1 MRRNKSMKRLKY
13 VLALILMLGLLVGLG
28 YSSVY
33 GLGADKS
40 GSLSSIDLG
49 LDLAGGVSITYEVVG
64 EQNPDKEDM
73 ADTIFKLQKRVE
85 QYSTEAQVYQEGS
98 NRINIEIPG
107 VSDANAILEELG
119 QPGNLY
125 FIAQTDADGNQNY
138 TYSSG
143 ITQDADG
150 NYVMD
155 PSGQV
160 GYALS
165 KSIEELQAD
174 GQIVLGGAD
183 VTVAQAGYQKDS
195 YGAQEPVVSLEFSE
209 AGKAAFA
216 EATKKAYANGESIA
230 IYYDGQFI
238 SVPNVQ
244 AEITDGKAV
253 ITGMESFEAADNLA
267 SMIRIGGLKL
277 QLNELRSNVV
287 GAQLGSDAIRTSL
300 IAAAVGFALIAVFM
314 IVFFR
319 LLGLSATIALA
330 FYSGLMVF
338 LLSAFEMT
346 LTLPGIA
353 GIILSIGMAVDAN
366 VLVFSRIKEEIAA
379 GKHVDE
385 ARKNGYNK
393 ALSSILDGNITTLIV
408 AAVLW
413 FLGTGSIKGFAETL
427 ILGIILSMF
436 TALVVTRTITSILYG
451 IGLQSQVLYGKARPV
466 KKFDFVAKRKMFYGI
481 SLAIVAAGL
490 IVMAVNASAGKGA
503 FNYSLD
509 FIGGTSTTVTFD
521 RAYDL
526 AELESTVAQDIKS
539 AAGINELQ
547 IQTVTGTNQVIF
559 KSSTLD
565 VKQREAVESILE
577 SNYGVSK
584 DNIAAETISG
594 VISSEMRTSAIEALV
609 VALILMLIYIWIR
622 FKDIKFGASAIIA
635 LAHDALIVVVS
646 YAFTRLSVGTT
657 FIAVV
662 LTIIGY
668 SINDTIVTFDRIRE
682 NMHLATNKKETAALV
697 NDSVSQTVTRSL
709 FTSATTFFTV
719 LALYIFGVA
728 DIKAFALPLMVG
740 VISGTYSSI
749 FVASP
754 MWYDLKTKFKTLF
767 GSKTAVEAGTEKA

>member
-1 MRRNKSMKRLKY
+1 MKRLKY
-13 VLALILMLGLLVGLG
+13 VLALILTLGLLGGLG
-28 YSSVY
+28 YSAVY

-64 EQNPDKEDM
+64 EENPSKEDM
-73 ADTIFKLQKRVE
+73 SDTIYKLQQRVS
-85 QYSTEAQVYQEGS
+85 QYSTESQVYQEGS

-107 VSDANAILEELG
+107 VSDANKILEDLG

-125 FIAQTDADGNQNY
+125 FIAQTDKDGNENY

-143 ITQDADG
+143 YSYDAEG
-150 NYVMD
+150 NIVMD
-155 PSGQV
+155 ENPVFGWV
-160 GYALS
+160 LN
-165 KSIEELQAD
+165 KTIEELQAD
-174 GQIVLGGAD
+174 GSIVLGGED
-183 VTVAQAGYQKDS
+183 VAVAQAAYQQDS
-195 YGAQEPVVSLEFSE
+195 YGAQEPVVSLEFTE
-209 AGKAAFA
+209 KGTQAFA
-216 EATKKAYANGESIA
+216 DATTKAFANGESIG

-244 AEITDGKAV
+244 AAITDGKAV
-253 ITGMESFEAADNLA
+253 ITGMSSFEAADNLA

-287 GAQLGSDAIRTSL
+287 GAQLGNDAIKTSL
-300 IAAAVGFALIAVFM
+300 YAAAVGFALIAIFM

-330 FYSGLMVF
+330 FYTGLMVF

-366 VLVFSRIKEEIAA
+366 VLVFSRIKEEIAS
-379 GKHVDE
+379 GKAVDD

-436 TALVVTRTITSILYG
+436 TALVITRMITSILYG
-451 IGLQSQVLYGKARPV
+451 IGLQSPALYGKAKKV
-466 KKFDFVAKRKMFYGI
+466 KQFDFVGKRKIFYGI
-481 SLAIVAAGL
+481 SCAIIIAG
-490 IVMAVNASAGKGA
+490 IVVMAVNASAGKGA

-509 FIGGTSTTVTFD
+509 FVGGTSTTVTFD
-521 RAYDL
+521 KSYSL
-526 AELESTVAQDIKS
+526 AELESGAAADIKN

-559 KSSTLD
+559 KSTTLSVD
-565 VKQREAVESILE
+565 QREAVEQVLE
-577 SNYGVSK
+577 ANYGVSA

-594 VISSEMRTSAIEALV
+594 VISTEMRAAALEALGI
-609 VALILMLIYIWIR
+609 ALILMLIYIWIR
-622 FKDIKFGASAIIA
+622 FKDIKFGAAAIIA
-635 LAHDALIVVVS
+635 LAHDALMVVVA
-646 YAFTRLSVGTT
+646 YAFTRLAVGST

-682 NMHLATNKKETAALV
+682 NLHLATGRKELEELV
-697 NDSVSQTVTRSL
+697 NTSVSQTITRSL
-709 FTSATTFFTV
+709 FTSATFNV
-719 LALYIFGVA
+719 
-728 DIKAFALPLMVG
+728 
-740 VISGTYSSI
+740 
-749 FVASP
+749 
-754 MWYDLKTKFKTLF
+754 
-767 GSKTAVEAGTEKA
+767 

>member
-1 MRRNKSMKRLKY
+1 MKRLKY
-13 VLALILMLGLLVGLG
+13 VLGLILTLALLGGLG

-40 GSLSSIDLG
+40 GSLSSINLG
-49 LDLAGGVSITYEVVG
+49 LDLAGGVSITYQVEG
-64 EQNPDKEDM
+64 EENPSKEDM
-73 ADTIFKLQKRVE
+73 SDTIYKLQQRVQ
-85 QYSTEAQVYQEGS
+85 QYSTEAQVYQEGT

-107 VSDANAILEELG
+107 VSDANKILEELG

-125 FIAQTDADGNQNY
+125 FIRETDSEGNPNY
-138 TYSSG
+138 YDPYASALGYNTG
-143 ITQDADG
+143 IYTLSEGKTIESLTQGGD
-150 NYVMD
+150 
-155 PSGQV
+155 
-160 GYALS
+160 
-165 KSIEELQAD
+165 
-174 GQIVLGGAD
+174 IVLSGSD
-183 VTVAQAGYQKDS
+183 VVSAQAVYQQDS

-209 AGKAAFA
+209 AGAKAFA
-216 EATKKAYANGESIA
+216 DATTSAYAKGETIG
-230 IYYDGQFI
+230 IYYDGEFI
-238 SVPNVQ
+238 SVPRVQ
-244 AEITDGKAV
+244 AAITDGKAV
-253 ITGMESFEAADNLA
+253 ITGQNDYEWASNLA

-277 QLNELRSNVV
+277 QLSELRSNVV

-300 IAAAVGFALIAVFM
+300 YAAALGFALIAIFM

-319 LLGLSATIALA
+319 LLGFSATLALA

-366 VLVFSRIKEEIAA
+366 VLVFSRIKEEIAS
-379 GKHVDE
+379 GKAVDE
-385 ARKNGYNK
+385 ARKSGYNK

-427 ILGIILSMF
+427 ILGIVLSMF
-436 TALVVTRTITSILYG
+436 TALVITRLITSLLYG
-451 IGLQSQVLYGKARPV
+451 IGLQSPVLYGKAKPV
-466 KKFDFVAKRKMFYGI
+466 KDKDFIAKRKIFYGI
-481 SLAIVAAGL
+481 SALIIAAGVV
-490 IVMAVNASAGKGA
+490 VMVVNASAGKGA

-509 FIGGTSTTVTFD
+509 FVGGTSTTVTFD

-526 AELESTVAQDIKS
+526 AELESTVATDIKN
-539 AAGINELQ
+539 AAGISELQ

-559 KSSTLD
+559 KSTTLT
-565 VKQREAVESILE
+565 VPQREAVEEVLE
-577 SNYGVSK
+577 NNYGVSA

-594 VISSEMRTSAIEALV
+594 VISSEMRSSAIKALV
-609 VALILMLIYIWIR
+609 IALVLMLIYIWIR
-622 FKDIKFGASAIIA
+622 FKDIKFGAAAIIA
-635 LAHDALIVVVS
+635 LAHDALIVIVS
-646 YAFTRLSVGTT
+646 YAFTRLAVGST

-682 NMHLATNKKETAALV
+682 NMHLATGKKELQELV
-697 NDSVSQTVTRSL
+697 NRSVSQTLTRSL

-719 LALYIFGVA
+719 FALYIFGVA

-740 VISGTYSSI
+740 VVCGTYSSI

-754 MWYDLKTKFKTLF
+754 MWYDLRTKFSTFLAK
-767 GSKTAVEAGTEKA
+767 KAS

>member
-1 MRRNKSMKRLKY
+1 MKRLKY
-13 VLALILMLGLLVGLG
+13 VLALILTLGLLGGLG
-28 YSSVY
+28 YSAIY

-64 EQNPDKEDM
+64 EENPSKEDM
-73 ADTIFKLQKRVE
+73 SDTIYKLQQRVS
-85 QYSTEAQVYQEGS
+85 QYSTESQVYQAGS

-107 VSDANAILEELG
+107 VSDANKILEDLG

-125 FIAQTDADGNQNY
+125 FIAQTDKDGNENY

-143 ITQDADG
+143 YSYDAEG
-150 NYVMD
+150 NIVMD
-155 PSGQV
+155 ENPVFGWV
-160 GYALS
+160 LN
-165 KSIEELQAD
+165 KTIEELQAD
-174 GQIVLGGAD
+174 GSIVLAGED
-183 VTVAQAGYQKDS
+183 VASAQAAYQQDS
-195 YGAQEPVVSLEFSE
+195 YGAQEPVVSLEFTE
-209 AGKAAFA
+209 KGTQAFA
-216 EATKKAYANGESIA
+216 DATTKAFANGESIG

-244 AEITDGKAV
+244 AAITDGKAV
-253 ITGMESFEAADNLA
+253 ITGMSSFEAADNLA

-287 GAQLGSDAIRTSL
+287 GAQLGNDAIKTSL
-300 IAAAVGFALIAVFM
+300 YAAAVGFALIAIFM

-330 FYSGLMVF
+330 FYTGLMVF

-366 VLVFSRIKEEIAA
+366 VLVFSRIKEEIAS
-379 GKHVDE
+379 GKAVDD

-436 TALVVTRTITSILYG
+436 TALVITRAITSILYG
-451 IGLQSQVLYGKARPV
+451 IGLQSPALYGKAKKV
-466 KKFDFVAKRKMFYGI
+466 KFDFVGKRKIFYGI
-481 SLAIVAAGL
+481 SCAIIIAG
-490 IVMAVNASAGKGA
+490 IVVMAVNASAGKGA

-509 FIGGTSTTVTFD
+509 FVGGTSTTVTFD
-521 RAYDL
+521 KSYSL
-526 AELESTVAQDIKS
+526 AELESGAAADIKN

-559 KSSTLD
+559 KSTTLSVD
-565 VKQREAVESILE
+565 QREAVEQVLE
-577 SNYGVSK
+577 ANYGVSA

-594 VISSEMRTSAIEALV
+594 VISTEMRAAALEALGI
-609 VALILMLIYIWIR
+609 ALILMLIYIWIR
-622 FKDIKFGASAIIA
+622 FKDIKFGAAAIIA
-635 LAHDALIVVVS
+635 LAHDALIVVVA
-646 YAFTRLSVGTT
+646 YAFTRLAVGST
-657 FIAVV
+657 FITVV

-682 NMHLATNKKETAALV
+682 NLHLATGRKELEDLV
-697 NDSVSQTVTRSL
+697 NTSVSQTVTRSL

-719 LALYIFGVA
+719 FALYIFGVA

-740 VISGTYSSI
+740 VICGTYSSI

-754 MWYDLKTKFKTLF
+754 MWYDLKTSFKNF
-767 GSKTAVEAGTEKA
+767 IGSKKAE

>member
-1 MRRNKSMKRLKY
+1 
-13 VLALILMLGLLVGLG
+13 
-28 YSSVY
+28 
-33 GLGADKS
+33 
-40 GSLSSIDLG
+40 SSIDLG

-64 EQNPDKEDM
+64 DGTPSKEDM
-73 ADTIFKLQKRVE
+73 SDTIYKLQQRVQ
-85 QYSTEAQVYQEGS
+85 QYSTEAMVYQEGS

-107 VSDANAILEELG
+107 VSDANTILEDLG

-125 FIAQTDADGNQNY
+125 FIAQTDSTGAENY

-143 ITQDADG
+143 FHTDADG
-150 NYVMD
+150 NMVMD
-155 PSGQV
+155 ENPV
-160 GYALS
+160 FGYVLN
-165 KSIEELQAD
+165 KSIDELKED
-174 GQIVLGGAD
+174 GSIVITGD
-183 VTVAQAGYQKDS
+183 QVNTAQAVYQHDS
-195 YGAQEPVVSLEFSE
+195 YGAQEPVVSLEFNDDG
-209 AGKAAFA
+209 AKAFA
-216 EATKKAYANGESIA
+216 DATTKAFANGESIG

-244 AEITDGKAV
+244 AAITDGKAV
-253 ITGMESFEAADNLA
+253 ITGMSSFEAADNLA

-319 LLGLSATIALA
+319 LLGLSATLALA
-330 FYSGLMVF
+330 FYTGLMVF

-366 VLVFSRIKEEIAA
+366 VLVFSRIKEEIAS
-379 GKHVDE
+379 GKAVDD
-385 ARKNGYNK
+385 ARKSGYNK

-408 AAVLW
+408 ATVLW

-436 TALVVTRTITSILYG
+436 TALVITRLITSIFYG
-451 IGLQSQVLYGKARPV
+451 IGLQDVKFYGKAKPV
-466 KKFDFVAKRKMFYGI
+466 KKIDFVGKRKIFYGV
-481 SLAIVAAGL
+481 SCAILVAGV
-490 IVMAVNASAGKGA
+490 IVMAINASAGKGA

-509 FIGGTSTTVTFD
+509 FVGGTSTTVTFD
-521 RAYDL
+521 RAYEL
-526 AELESTVAQDIKS
+526 AELESTVAKDIEA

-559 KSSTLD
+559 KSTTLN
-565 VKQREAVESILE
+565 VQQREAVENVLE
-577 SNYGVSK
+577 TNYGVTA

-594 VISSEMRTSAIEALV
+594 VISSEMRSAAIEALLI
-609 VALILMLIYIWIR
+609 ALVLMLIYIWIR
-622 FKDIKFGASAIIA
+622 FKDIKFGAAAIIA

-646 YAFTRLSVGTT
+646 YAFTRLAVGST

-682 NMHLATNKKETAALV
+682 NLNLATGKKELVDLV
-697 NDSVSQTVTRSL
+697 NSSVSQTLTRSI

-719 LALYIFGVA
+719 FALYIFGVA

-740 VISGTYSSI
+740 VLCGTYSSI

-754 MWYDLKTKFKTLF
+754 MWYDLKTGFKTLF
-767 GSKTAVEAGTEKA
+767 AKKEA

>member
-1 MRRNKSMKRLKY
+1 MKRLKY
-13 VLALILMLGLLVGLG
+13 VLELVLVLALLCGLG
-28 YSSVY
+28 YTAVN
-33 GLGADKS
+33 GLGSDKS

-64 EQNPDKEDM
+64 DENPSKEDM
-73 ADTIFKLQKRVE
+73 SDTIFKLQQRVQ
-85 QYSTEAQVYQEGS
+85 QYSTEAVVYQEGT

-125 FIAQTDADGNQNY
+125 FIAQTDSEGNENY
-138 TYSSG
+138 TYHTG
-143 ITQDADG
+143 ITAGGTMETDADG
-150 NYVMD
+150 NILYGYVLD
-155 PSGQV
+155 HT
-160 GYALS
+160 L
-165 KSIEELQAD
+165 EELEAN
-174 GQIVLGGAD
+174 GSIVLTGDQVNTAAA
-183 VTVAQAGYQKDS
+183 VYQQDS
-195 YGAQEPVVSLEFSE
+195 YGAQEPVVSLEFTE
-209 AGKAAFA
+209 AGTQAFA
-216 EATKKAYANGESIA
+216 DATTKAYENGESIG

-244 AEITDGKAV
+244 AAITDGKAV
-253 ITGMESFEAADNLA
+253 ITGMSSYESAENLA

-319 LLGLSATIALA
+319 ILGVSATLALA
-330 FYSGLMVF
+330 FYTGLIVF

-366 VLVFSRIKEEIAA
+366 VLVFSRIREELAV
-379 GKHVDE
+379 GKAVDD

-393 ALSSILDGNITTLIV
+393 ALSSIIDGNITTLIV

-436 TALVVTRTITSILYG
+436 TALFITRIITSILYG
-451 IGLQSQVLYGKARPV
+451 IGFQDVKFYGKAKDP
-466 KKFDFVAKRKMFYGI
+466 KKLEIVGKRKIFYGI
-481 SLAIVAAGL
+481 SCAIVAVGI

-521 RAYDL
+521 KTYEL
-526 AELESTVAQDIKS
+526 AELEETVAADIKS
-539 AAGINELQ
+539 AAGISELQ
-547 IQTVTGTNQVIF
+547 IQTVSGTNQVIF
-559 KSSTLD
+559 KSTTLSVD
-565 VKQREAVESILE
+565 QREAVENVLE
-577 SNYGVSK
+577 TNYGVSA

-594 VISSEMRTSAIEALV
+594 VISGEMRSSAISALV

-622 FKDIKFGASAIIA
+622 FKDIKFGAAAIIA
-635 LAHDALIVVVS
+635 LAHDALIVIVS
-646 YAFTRLSVGTT
+646 YAFTRLAVGST

-682 NMHLATNKKETAALV
+682 NQHLATGKKELAELV
-697 NDSVSQTVTRSL
+697 NSSVSQTLTRSV

-719 LALYIFGVA
+719 LSLYIFGVA

-749 FVASP
+749 VIASP
-754 MWYDLKTKFKTLF
+754 MWYDLRTNFKTF
-767 GSKTAVEAGTEKA
+767 FAKKDAKAEKAE

>member
-1 MRRNKSMKRLKY
+1 MKRVKY
-13 VLALILMLGLLVGLG
+13 VLGLILALALLGGLG
-28 YSSVY
+28 YSAVY
-33 GLGADKS
+33 GLGEDKS
-40 GSLSSIDLG
+40 GSLSSINLG
-49 LDLAGGVSITYEVVG
+49 LDLAGGVSITYQVEG
-64 EQNPDKEDM
+64 EETPSKEDM
-73 ADTIFKLQKRVE
+73 SDTIYKLQQRVQ

-107 VSDANAILEELG
+107 VTDANKILEDLG

-125 FIAQTDADGNQNY
+125 FIRETDDNGEKNYYDPYEAQLGYSIGYY
-138 TYSSG
+138 TLAEGKTIESLTESG
-143 ITQDADG
+143 D
-150 NYVMD
+150 
-155 PSGQV
+155 
-160 GYALS
+160 
-165 KSIEELQAD
+165 
-174 GQIVLGGAD
+174 IVLSGSD
-183 VTVAQAGYQKDS
+183 VVSAQAVYQQDS
-195 YGAQEPVVSLEFSE
+195 YGAQEPVVSLEFNE
-209 AGKAAFA
+209 KGAKAFG
-216 EATKKAYANGESIA
+216 EATTRAYAKGETIG
-230 IYYDGQFI
+230 IYYDGEFI
-238 SVPNVQ
+238 SVPTVQ
-244 AEITDGKAV
+244 AAITDGKAV
-253 ITGMESFEAADNLA
+253 ITGQNDYEWAANLA

-277 QLNELRSNVV
+277 QLSELRSNVV

-300 IAAAVGFALIAVFM
+300 YAAALGFALIAIFM

-319 LLGLSATIALA
+319 LLGLSAIIALA

-366 VLVFSRIKEEIAA
+366 VLVFSRIREEIAS
-379 GKHVDE
+379 GKAVDD

-413 FLGTGSIKGFAETL
+413 FMGTGSIKGFAETL

-436 TALVVTRTITSILYG
+436 TALVVTRLITSILYG
-451 IGLQSQVLYGKARPV
+451 IGLQNVALYGKAKPV
-466 KKFDFVAKRKMFYGI
+466 KQINFLSKRKIFYGI
-481 SLAIVAAGL
+481 SCAILVAGI
-490 IVMAVNASAGKGA
+490 IVMAVNSSAGKGA

-509 FIGGTSTTVTFD
+509 FVGGTSTTVTFD

-526 AELESTVAQDIKS
+526 AELESTVAADIKS

-559 KSSTLD
+559 KSTTLS
-565 VKQREAVESILE
+565 VPQREAIENVLE
-577 SNYGVSK
+577 TNYGVSA

-594 VISSEMRTSAIEALV
+594 VISSEMRSSAIKALV
-609 VALILMLIYIWIR
+609 IALVLMLIYIWIR
-622 FKDIKFGASAIIA
+622 FKDIKFGAAAIIA

-646 YAFTRLSVGTT
+646 YAFTRLAVGST

-682 NMHLATNKKETAALV
+682 NMHLATGRKELEDLV
-697 NDSVSQTVTRSL
+697 NRSVSQTLTRSL

-740 VISGTYSSI
+740 VLCGTYSSI
-749 FVASP
+749 FIASP
-754 MWYDLKTKFKTLF
+754 MWYDLKTKFKTF
-767 GSKTAVEAGTEKA
+767 FAKGTASEAPTKA

>member
-1 MRRNKSMKRLKY
+1 MKRLKY
-13 VLALILMLGLLVGLG
+13 VLALILALGLLGGLG
-28 YSSVY
+28 YAAVN

-64 EQNPDKEDM
+64 DENPSKEDM
-73 ADTIFKLQKRVE
+73 SDTIFKLQQRVQ

-107 VSDANAILEELG
+107 VSDANKILEDLG

-125 FIAQTDADGNQNY
+125 FIAQTDASGNDNY
-138 TYSSG
+138 TYHSG
-143 ITQDADG
+143 ITEDG
-150 NYVMD
+150 NLETTEE
-155 PSGQV
+155 GNLIF
-160 GYALS
+160 GWKLN
-165 KSIEELQAD
+165 KEIEELQAE
-174 GQIVLGGAD
+174 GSIVLGGND
-183 VTVAQAGYQKDS
+183 VSVAQAVYQQDS
-195 YGAQEPVVSLEFSE
+195 YGAQEPVVSLEFTE
-209 AGKAAFA
+209 AGAKAFA
-216 EATKKAYANGESIA
+216 DATTKAYANGESIG
-230 IYYDGQFI
+230 IYYDGKFI

-244 AEITDGKAV
+244 AAITDGKAV
-253 ITGMESFEAADNLA
+253 ITGMESYEAADNLA

-300 IAAAVGFALIAVFM
+300 IAAAVGFALIALFM

-319 LLGLSATIALA
+319 ILGVSATLALA

-366 VLVFSRIKEEIAA
+366 VLVFSRIKEEIRS
-379 GKHVDE
+379 GKAVDE

-436 TALVVTRTITSILYG
+436 TALVVTRTITSIFYG
-451 IGLQSQVLYGKARPV
+451 IGLQSPVLYGKAKETPKV
-466 KKFDFVAKRKMFYGI
+466 DFVGKRKLFYGI
-481 SLAIVAAGL
+481 SCAIIIAGVV
-490 IVMAVNASAGKGA
+490 VMGINAGAGKGA

-509 FIGGTSTTVTFD
+509 FVGGTSTTVTFD
-521 RAYDL
+521 RQYEL
-526 AELESTVAQDIKS
+526 AELEQTVANDIKS
-539 AAGINELQ
+539 AAGINEIL

-559 KSSTLD
+559 KTTTLS
-565 VKQREAVESILE
+565 VSQREAVENILE
-577 SNYGVSK
+577 ANYGVTS
-584 DNIAAETISG
+584 DNVAAETISG
-594 VISSEMRTSAIEALV
+594 VISSEMRSSAIEALV
-609 VALILMLIYIWIR
+609 IALILMLIYIWIR
-622 FKDIKFGASAIIA
+622 FKDIKFGAAAIIA
-635 LAHDALIVVVS
+635 LAHDALIVIVS
-646 YAFTRLSVGTT
+646 YAFTRLAVGNT

-682 NMHLATNKKETAALV
+682 NQHLATGKKEMAELV
-697 NDSVSQTVTRSL
+697 NTSVSQTVTRSL
-709 FTSATTFFTV
+709 FTSITTFFTV

-754 MWYDLKTKFKTLF
+754 MWYDLKTGFKTF
-767 GSKTAVEAGTEKA
+767 FSKKTAE

>member
-1 MRRNKSMKRLKY
+1 MKRIKY
-13 VLALILMLGLLVGLG
+13 VLGLIVALALLCGLG
-28 YSSVY
+28 YTAVY
-33 GLGADKS
+33 GLGSDKS

-64 EQNPDKEDM
+64 EENPSKEDM
-73 ADTIFKLQKRVE
+73 SDTIFKLQQRVQ
-85 QYSTEAQVYQEGS
+85 QYSTEAVVYQEGS

-125 FIAQTDADGNQNY
+125 FIAQTDSEGNENY
-138 TYSSG
+138 HYSSG
-143 ITQDADG
+143 FSYDKDG
-150 NYVMD
+150 NIVMD
-155 PSGQV
+155 ENPV
-160 GYALS
+160 FGYALD
-165 KSIEELQAD
+165 KTLEELEAD
-174 GQIVLGGAD
+174 GSIVLTGD
-183 VTVAQAGYQKDS
+183 QVEVAAAGYQQDS
-195 YGAQEPVVSLEFSE
+195 YGAQEPVVSLEFTE
-209 AGKAAFA
+209 AGTKAFA
-216 EATKKAYANGESIA
+216 DATTKAFAAGESIG
-230 IYYDGQFI
+230 IYYDGEFI

-244 AEITDGKAV
+244 AAITDGKAV
-253 ITGMESFEAADNLA
+253 ITGMSSFEDAESLA

-300 IAAAVGFALIAVFM
+300 IAAAVGFALIALFM

-319 LLGLSATIALA
+319 ILGVSATIALA
-330 FYSGLMVF
+330 FYSGLIVF

-366 VLVFSRIKEEIAA
+366 VLVFSRIREEITA
-379 GKHVDE
+379 GKAVDN
-385 ARKNGYNK
+385 ARKSGYNK

-436 TALVVTRTITSILYG
+436 TALGVTRVITSILYG
-451 IGLQSQVLYGKARPV
+451 IGFQDEKFYGRAKEI
-466 KKFDFVAKRKMFYGI
+466 KKVDFISKRKIFYGI
-481 SLAIVAAGL
+481 SCAILVAG
-490 IVMAVNASAGKGA
+490 IVVMAVNASAGKGA

-509 FIGGTSTTVTFD
+509 FVGGTSTTVTFD
-521 RAYDL
+521 KAYDL
-526 AELESTVAQDIKS
+526 AELESTVATDIKN

-547 IQTVTGTNQVIF
+547 IQTVTGATQVIF
-559 KSSTLD
+559 KSTTLSVD
-565 VKQREAVESILE
+565 QREAVENVLE
-577 SNYGVSK
+577 TNYGVSA

-594 VISSEMRTSAIEALV
+594 VISGEMRSSAVRALLIALV
-609 VALILMLIYIWIR
+609 LMLFYIWIR
-622 FKDIKFGASAIIA
+622 FKDIKFGAAAIIA
-635 LAHDALIVVVS
+635 LAHDALIVIVS
-646 YAFTRLSVGTT
+646 YAFSRLAVGST

-682 NMHLATNKKETAALV
+682 NMHLATGKKELQDLV
-697 NDSVSQTVTRSL
+697 NGSVSQTLTRSV

-719 LALYIFGVA
+719 LSLYIFGVA

-749 FVASP
+749 VIASP
-754 MWYDLKTKFKTLF
+754 MWFDLRTKFKTF
-767 GSKTAVEAGTEKA
+767 FKGSEKTAE

>member
-1 MRRNKSMKRLKY
+1 MKRLKY
-13 VLALILMLGLLVGLG
+13 VLALILTLGLLGGLG
-28 YSSVY
+28 YSAIY

-64 EQNPDKEDM
+64 EENPSKEDM
-73 ADTIFKLQKRVE
+73 SDTIYKLQQRVS
-85 QYSTEAQVYQEGS
+85 QYSTESQVYQEGS

-107 VSDANAILEELG
+107 VSDANKILEDLG

-125 FIAQTDADGNQNY
+125 FIAQTDKDGNENY

-143 ITQDADG
+143 FSYDADG
-150 NYVMD
+150 NVVMD
-155 PSGQV
+155 ENPV
-160 GYALS
+160 FGYVLN
-165 KSIEELQAD
+165 KTIEELQAD
-174 GQIVLGGAD
+174 GSIVLAGED
-183 VTVAQAGYQKDS
+183 VASAQAAYQQDS
-195 YGAQEPVVSLEFSE
+195 YGAQEPVVSLEFTE
-209 AGKAAFA
+209 KGTQAFA
-216 EATKKAYANGESIA
+216 DATTKAFANGESIG

-244 AEITDGKAV
+244 AAITDGKAV
-253 ITGMESFEAADNLA
+253 ITGMSSFEAADNLA

-287 GAQLGSDAIRTSL
+287 GAQLGNDAIKTSL
-300 IAAAVGFALIAVFM
+300 YAAAVGFALIAIFM

-330 FYSGLMVF
+330 FYTGLMVF

-366 VLVFSRIKEEIAA
+366 VLVFSRIKEEIAS
-379 GKHVDE
+379 GKAVDD

-436 TALVVTRTITSILYG
+436 TALVITRAITSILYG
-451 IGLQSQVLYGKARPV
+451 IGLQSPALYGKAKKV
-466 KKFDFVAKRKMFYGI
+466 KQFDFVGKRKIFYGI
-481 SLAIVAAGL
+481 SCAIIIAG
-490 IVMAVNASAGKGA
+490 IVVMAVNASAGKGA

-509 FIGGTSTTVTFD
+509 FVGGTSTTVTFD
-521 RAYDL
+521 KSYSL
-526 AELESTVAQDIKS
+526 AELESGAAADIKN

-559 KSSTLD
+559 KSTTLSVD
-565 VKQREAVESILE
+565 QREAVEQVLE
-577 SNYGVSK
+577 ANYGVSA

-594 VISSEMRTSAIEALV
+594 VISTEMRAAALEALGI
-609 VALILMLIYIWIR
+609 ALILMLIYIWIR
-622 FKDIKFGASAIIA
+622 FKDIKFGAAAIIA
-635 LAHDALIVVVS
+635 LAHDALMVVVA
-646 YAFTRLSVGTT
+646 YAFTRLAVGST

-682 NMHLATNKKETAALV
+682 NLHLATGRKELEDLV
-697 NDSVSQTVTRSL
+697 NTSVSQTVTRSL

-719 LALYIFGVA
+719 FALYIFGVA

-740 VISGTYSSI
+740 VICGTYSSI

-754 MWYDLKTKFKTLF
+754 MWYDLKTSFKNF
-767 GSKTAVEAGTEKA
+767 IGSKKAE

>member
-1 MRRNKSMKRLKY
+1 MS
-13 VLALILMLGLLVGLG
+13 
-28 YSSVY
+28 
-33 GLGADKS
+33 
-40 GSLSSIDLG
+40 
-49 LDLAGGVSITYEVVG
+49 
-64 EQNPDKEDM
+64 
-73 ADTIFKLQKRVE
+73 DTIYKLQQRVQ
-85 QYSTEAQVYQEGS
+85 QYSTESQVYQEGS

-107 VSDANAILEELG
+107 VSDANKILEDLG

-125 FIAQTDADGNQNY
+125 FIAQTDKDGNENY

-143 ITQDADG
+143 YSYDAEG
-150 NYVMD
+150 NIVMD
-155 PSGQV
+155 ENPVFGWV
-160 GYALS
+160 LN
-165 KSIEELQAD
+165 KTIEELQAD
-174 GQIVLGGAD
+174 GSIVLGGED
-183 VTVAQAGYQKDS
+183 VAVAQAAYQQDS
-195 YGAQEPVVSLEFSE
+195 YGAQEPVVSLEFTE
-209 AGKAAFA
+209 KGTQAFA
-216 EATKKAYANGESIA
+216 DATTKAFANGESIG

-244 AEITDGKAV
+244 AAITDGKAV
-253 ITGMESFEAADNLA
+253 ITGMSSFEAADNLA

-287 GAQLGSDAIRTSL
+287 GAQLGNDAIKTSL
-300 IAAAVGFALIAVFM
+300 YAAAVGFALIAIFM

-330 FYSGLMVF
+330 FYTGLMVF

-366 VLVFSRIKEEIAA
+366 VLVFSRIKEEIAS
-379 GKHVDE
+379 GKAVDD

-436 TALVVTRTITSILYG
+436 TALVITRMITSILYG
-451 IGLQSQVLYGKARPV
+451 IGLQSPALYGKAKKV
-466 KKFDFVAKRKMFYGI
+466 KQFDFVGKRKIFYGI
-481 SLAIVAAGL
+481 SCAIIIAG
-490 IVMAVNASAGKGA
+490 IVVMAVNASAGKGA

-509 FIGGTSTTVTFD
+509 FVGGTSTTVTFD
-521 RAYDL
+521 KSYSL
-526 AELESTVAQDIKS
+526 AELESGAAADIKN

-559 KSSTLD
+559 KSTTLSVD
-565 VKQREAVESILE
+565 QREAVEQVLE
-577 SNYGVSK
+577 ANYGVSA

-594 VISSEMRTSAIEALV
+594 VISTEMRAAALEALGI
-609 VALILMLIYIWIR
+609 ALILMLIYIWIR
-622 FKDIKFGASAIIA
+622 FKDIKFGAAAIIA
-635 LAHDALIVVVS
+635 LAHDALMVVVA
-646 YAFTRLSVGTT
+646 YAFTRLAVGST

-682 NMHLATNKKETAALV
+682 NLHLATGRKELEEVV
-697 NDSVSQTVTRSL
+697 NTSVSQTITRSL

-719 LALYIFGVA
+719 FALYIFGVA

-740 VISGTYSSI
+740 VICGTYSSI

-754 MWYDLKTKFKTLF
+754 MWYDLKTSFKNF
-767 GSKTAVEAGTEKA
+767 IGSKKAE